1 MAQSSWLLPAER
13 LLPVAG
19 LALACLVV
27 SLSGLALAH
36 CIDRRRYALRHAVLL
51 ASLLAITALPLLA
64 VGSQWCELGWQV
76 RLPSTGDNA
85 TTPQAMVKQHA
96 AGDVDFEDVVQ
107 SEEPLYVA
115 GVPVNPAARDAD
127 ALAPQRTDVIDS
139 SGATFPQWTPQHAA
153 TVADSRL
160 DLAGR
165 SSRLI
170 GTFAAAIW
178 VVGGLFSLVHLTKSR
193 RELAAHVRRFA
204 ICSNPELLN
213 LLQECATRI
222 GLRSTPRL
230 KVGSGPVPF
239 VCGLRRP
246 EIVVPLQCLENFESS
261 TLRAMLLHE
270 LAHIRRRDPVVGL
283 AQRLV
288 QSIYWWNPLLRRLNA
303 EIDDLREDL
312 CDDYVLTQGT
322 DREQYAEALVA
333 LASEAVSHH
342 IAPALG
348 LLSRPRRRLTA
359 RIQRILNE
367 DRTMSTRLGGV
378 SKVLLVLF
386 VFALGVGATLLSF
399 RVSEVIDSTDDVR
412 VSLVSADDPY
422 PVDVASH
429 VEGDVSDAA
438 VAQVEPNSVA
448 PAEPEFDDLPTAP
461 EEGEWQEADTFAE
474 ALPNPVPAANLDA
487 GPADFTSATP
497 PEFDPG
503 LETAEDVFNE
513 PFAQDAGSLDFGSG
527 PGGSP
532 FAPSSDGQPDP
543 PPVPTHSLILIELTA
558 SEDGNLGG
566 IRYLTEDLGADED
579 AFNKLV
585 ERIAGLAKQLDTEQ
599 NGRRIE
605 VRLSADSD
613 LRYEHVAR
621 VVTGCSQFVDRV
633 VFASQPP
640 TIDEVVT
647 LSIGFVRDGQGRK
660 ITSTPVLIWQDE
672 LVQPGELASQL
683 AEWHLPQSAKAQSVT
698 MTLRADPDVSA
709 EFVRSVIQSAQQAGF
724 EEFTLKTLLPHP
736 PAIEGVINEI
746 TTDNDGHK
754 YLVSIGSDDGLAV
767 GHELTVTLPPAATA
781 DGTTG
786 SGAISGTPSD
796 DAASLVL
803 GRLIVVT
810 VAPDSAICVHVGP
823 GLVNDSF
830 DRGIQKGDIVRTTP
844 PAKPT
849 GTVSPAADTPP
860 GEPASTFRF
869 N

>member
-1 MAQSSWLLPAER
+1 MTESSWLLPAEW

-19 LALACLVV
+19 LALASLVV
-27 SLSGLALAH
+27 SLLGLALAH

-64 VGSQWCELGWQV
+64 VGSQWCGLGLRV
-76 RLPSTGDNA
+76 RLSATGNDA
-85 TTPQAMVKQHA
+85 TTPQAPVEQHA

-115 GVPVNPAARDAD
+115 GVPVNPAARNAD
-127 ALAPQRTDVIDS
+127 TLAPLGTDDIDS
-139 SGATFPQWTPQHAA
+139 SGATVPQWTARHAA
-153 TVADSRL
+153 TDADSRL

-193 RELAAHVRRFA
+193 RELAAHVRRFPT
-204 ICSNPELLN
+204 CSNRELLN
-213 LLQECATRI
+213 LLQECTGGI
-222 GLRSTPRL
+222 GLPSTPRL
-230 KVGSGPVPF
+230 KVGSGPAPF

-246 EIVVPLQCLENFESS
+246 EIVIPLQCLEDFESS

-270 LAHIRRRDPVVGL
+270 LAHIRRRDPFVGL

-312 CDDYVLTQGT
+312 CDNYVLTQGT
-322 DREQYAEALVA
+322 DREQYAEALVT
-333 LASEAVSHH
+333 LASEAVAHNV
-342 IAPALG
+342 APALG

-378 SKVLLVLF
+378 SKVFLVLF

-399 RVSEVIDSTDDVR
+399 RVSEVIDVTDDVR
-412 VSLVSADDPY
+412 VSLVSADSPHQTH
-422 PVDVASH
+422 VASDAGH
-429 VEGDVSDAA
+429 DVSDVAL
-438 VAQVEPNSVA
+438 AQVEPNPVA
-448 PAEPEFDDLPTAP
+448 PAEPEFDVLPTAP
-461 EEGEWQEADTFAE
+461 EEGEWQETDTVAE
-474 ALPNPVPAANLDA
+474 ALPDPVPSADFDA
-487 GPADFTSATP
+487 GPNDFTSATP

-503 LETAEDVFNE
+503 LETAEDGFNE
-513 PFAQDAGSLDFGSG
+513 PFAQDAGSLDFGAS

-532 FAPSSDGQPDP
+532 FAPSPDGQPDP

-579 AFNKLV
+579 AFNQLV
-585 ERIAGLAKQLDTEQ
+585 ERIAGLAKQLDAEQ
-599 NGRRIE
+599 SGRRIE

-621 VVTGCSQFVDRV
+621 VVKGCSQFVDRV

-640 TIDEVVT
+640 TIEEVVT

-672 LVQPGELASQL
+672 LVQPGELASRL
-683 AEWHLPQSAKAQSVT
+683 AEWHLPQSAKAQSVS

-746 TTDNDGHK
+746 TTDDDGHK
-754 YLVSIGSDDGLAV
+754 YLISIGSDDGLAV

-786 SGAISGTPSD
+786 SGAISGVPPAE
-796 DAASLVL
+796 AASLVL
-803 GRLIVVT
+803 GKLNVVK
-810 VAPDSAICVHVGP
+810 VAPDSAICVHIGP
-823 GLVNDSF
+823 GLVNASS
-830 DRGIQKGDIVRTTP
+830 DRGIQKGDTVRTTRP
-844 PAKPT
+844 VKPA
-849 GTVSPAADTPP
+849 GTVSPAADPP
-860 GEPASTFRF
+860 PREPARTFRF